1 MATELHFDCGTLV
14 APTLPDD
21 ARLRALFQ
29 KDARTGV
36 YRTEAWRYRE
46 VVLRLR
52 ELGEPY
58 EDRAKRFEPLP
69 LALTVGV
76 ALALAGAEAGVRDAM
91 RSAGWAGA

>member
-21 ARLRALFQ
+21 ARLRGLFQ
-29 KDARTGV
+29 KDGRTGV
-36 YRTEAWRYRE
+36 YRAAAWRYRE

-58 EDRAKRFEPLP
+58 EDRARRYEPLEVGLTQP
-69 LALTVGV
+69 L
-76 ALALAGAEAGVRDAM
+76 EPFPHQR
-91 RSAGWAGA
+91 